1 MFTKILVAT
10 DSSPAT
16 GTLVS
21 CAGELRKLGSTHALL
36 AQCFMIPE
44 PVAFPAEIEAEIRRS
59 LAPFAQTLTQKEIP
73 AEIRVEAG
81 LPGLEIPRLAD
92 QENCS
97 LIVIGSRGHNFT
109 SELFLGGTA
118 AEILHRASRPLLI
131 IRIDAGLKSAPP
143 IPTQPPCD
151 FMQHILFPTDFSNHA
166 EYAFE
171 YLLEI
176 AARGA
181 QQITLLHTQDMTRL
195 KTHLEPR
202 IDEFDAIDRQ
212 RLDVLKTR
220 LKAVSHS
227 AISVKICHGAPIEEI
242 LKEDQQASLIVM
254 GTHGRGYLNELF
266 MGSVS
271 HNTAR
276 HASAPVLLIPKPFHK
291 NRPFKR

>member
-1 MFTKILVAT
+1 MFKKILLAA

-16 GTLVS
+16 EILVS
-21 CAGELRKLGSTHALL
+21 CASELHKLGTTQALI

-44 PVAFPAEIEAEIRRS
+44 QVAFPAEIKAHIQLALEPFVKPLNHKGISTEI
-59 LAPFAQTLTQKEIP
+59 I
-73 AEIRVEAG
+73 VEAG

-131 IRIDAGLKSAPP
+131 IRMDCNPQTDRVIC
-143 IPTQPPCD
+143 TENPCN
-151 FMQHILFPTDFSNHA
+151 FMRHILFPTDFSNHA

-176 AARGA
+176 AAQGA
-181 QQITLLHTQDMTRL
+181 KQITLLHTQDMIRL
-195 KTHLEPR
+195 KKHLEPR
-202 IDEFDAIDRQ
+202 LDEFDAIDRQ
-212 RLDVLKTR
+212 RLNALKTR
-220 LKAVSHS
+220 LETVSNS
-227 AISVKICHGAPIEEI
+227 AISVKLCHGSPIEEI

-254 GTHGRGYLNELF
+254 GTHGRGYINELF
-266 MGSVS
+266 MGSIS

-276 HASAPVLLIPKPFHK
+276 HSSAPVFLIPKPFNK
-291 NRPFKR
+291 Q

>member
-1 MFTKILVAT
+1 MFKKILLAT

-16 GTLVS
+16 RILVS
-21 CAGELRKLGSTHALL
+21 CAGELRKLGSTQALI

-44 PVAFPAEIEAEIRRS
+44 LVAFPAEIEARIRLS
-59 LAPFAQTLTQKEIP
+59 LEPFAETLNHKGIPTEI
-73 AEIRVEAG
+73 IVEAG
-81 LPGLEIPRLAD
+81 LPSLEIPRLAD

-109 SELFLGGTA
+109 SEIFLGGTA

-131 IRIDAGLKSAPP
+131 IRMNADLNTDQTLHAEK
-143 IPTQPPCD
+143 PCD
-151 FMQHILFPTDFSNHA
+151 FMRHILFPTDFSNHA

-176 AARGA
+176 AAQGA
-181 QQITLLHTQDMTRL
+181 KQITLLHTQDMTRL
-195 KTHLEPR
+195 KKHLEPR
-202 IDEFDAIDRQ
+202 LDEFDAIDRQ
-212 RLDVLKTR
+212 RLNVLKTR
-220 LKAVSHS
+220 LEAVSHS
-227 AISVKICHGAPIEEI
+227 AISVKLCHGSPIEEI

-254 GTHGRGYLNELF
+254 GTHGRGYINELF

-276 HASAPVLLIPKPFHK
+276 HSSAPVFLIPKPFK
-291 NRPFKR
+291 NNRAL